1 MKITYND
8 MFNDISDVAFDV
20 LEENHIF
27 NDETDDMF
35 SSDKTS
41 KDVTGMIHDQ
51 KIIRKRRF
59 AVRSVLL
66 AAALAA
72 MASMLAI
79 AHDYGAALIDDSNRH
94 LVGKES
100 YMSYTI
106 IKADEELPPAEA
118 PSDEVWETAPLIKS
132 HKNVVITPNTIT
144 EFAVTGDSGRYT
156 TPEIIFGN
164 NDLVI
169 FEKEDGSGWKL
180 DKGETLVFQVTEYES
195 EINWGR
201 GQIISFYYICNRDI
215 LKGKTEPRKALDQ
228 TFEITAEKDGEYY
241 ICLLGAS
248 SDPISLKEGSIVIK

>member
-35 SSDKTS
+35 SSDKTC
-41 KDVTGMIHDQ
+41 KDVTDMIHNQ

-118 PSDEVWETAPLIKS
+118 PSDAVWERAPLIKS
-132 HKNVVITPNTIT
+132 HKNVDTPNTIT

-180 DKGETLVFQVTEYES
+180 DKGETLVFYALEYKS
-195 EINWGR
+195 ELHR
-201 GQIISFYYICNRDI
+201 EKGQSIYYFYIRDGVI
-215 LKGKTEPRKALDQ
+215 LKGNVLTGLNQ
-228 TFEITAEKDGEYY
+228 TFELTAENAGEYY
-241 ICLLGAS
+241 VCLLNTS

>member
-8 MFNDISDVAFDV
+8 MFDNISDVAFDV

-41 KDVTGMIHDQ
+41 KDVTDMILDQ

-118 PSDEVWETAPLIKS
+118 PSDAVWERAPLIKS
-132 HKNVVITPNTIT
+132 HKNVDTPNTIT
-144 EFAVTGDSGRYT
+144 EFAVTGDSGRYI

-180 DKGETLVFQVTEYES
+180 DKGETLVFQAQEYKS
-195 EINWGR
+195 ELHR
-201 GQIISFYYICNRDI
+201 EKGQSIYYFYIRDGVI
-215 LKGKTEPRKALDQ
+215 LKGNVLTGLNQ
-228 TFEITAEKDGEYY
+228 TFELTAENAGEYY
-241 ICLLGAS
+241 VCLLNTS